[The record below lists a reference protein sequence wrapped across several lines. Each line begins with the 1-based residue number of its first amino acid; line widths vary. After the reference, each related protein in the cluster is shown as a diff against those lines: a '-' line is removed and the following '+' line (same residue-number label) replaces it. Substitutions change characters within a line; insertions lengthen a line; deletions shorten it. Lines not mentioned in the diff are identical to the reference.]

1 MNIPEYVEM
10 EFAMPFYEFYF
21 EDTWNDKALPK
32 NPFELKALSQKLNII
47 LDCDFLFSEYEDTKI
62 KAGDIYI
69 FYQNNNK
76 EIFMYFDL
84 LKDEYDQM
92 AMVTFG
98 VRVKM
103 ENKREIKDI
112 LKQLYFKSTT
122 RSDFQEDYFNASL
135 NRVATDRI
143 PNQNR
148 KVKQFMKGEEIV

>member
-1 MNIPEYVEM
+1 MNIPEYIEM
-10 EFAMPFYEFYF
+10 EFAIPFYEFYF
-21 EDTWNDKALPK
+21 DANWGENNIPK
-32 NPFELKALSQKLNII
+32 NPVELIALSQKLNII
-47 LDCDFLFSEYEDTKI
+47 LDCDYLFSTYEETNI
-62 KAGDIYI
+62 KEGDIYI

-103 ENKREIKDI
+103 EDKREVKDI

-148 KVKQFMKGEEIV
+148 KVKQFMKGEEVI